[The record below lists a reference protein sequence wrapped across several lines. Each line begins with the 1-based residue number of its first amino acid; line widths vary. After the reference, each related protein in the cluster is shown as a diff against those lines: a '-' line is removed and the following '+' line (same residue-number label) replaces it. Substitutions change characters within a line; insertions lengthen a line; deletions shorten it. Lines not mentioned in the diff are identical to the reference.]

1 MPLNEEVMV
10 TAMLAAVR
18 RSLIYRRLSKNRS
31 GDLSPNVQY
40 QDDDCRAYAGDR
52 QYTVV
57 GSYWDD
63 DVPASKE
70 NFKSR
75 PGYDALLEE
84 IRGNAAEV
92 LVATEISRIFR
103 RVLEALEFIELASTT
118 TLRWIETVNG
128 KVYDLR
134 TAAGVAELIAEV
146 NKAAF
151 ETGNLSERVKR
162 STRAKAKEGRFHGG
176 MRPYGYEKDGV
187 TVRLD
192 EARVIRECLAMVL
205 AGQPPQSIT
214 RNLNESGVRTAT
226 GKLWTPPKLKAILT
240 SPRIIGVRTH
250 LGEEYPAAWPALVSR
265 EDWEQARLL
274 LQSNWTGK
282 KQARSYLLTGFIHCG
297 NCEECMNGGAHY
309 KVPKS
314 RGGTPQRSYRC
325 YTINIWGAKHG
336 CGKVRVLADPV
347 ELLVTD
353 LVLKRYSSPNFAAA
367 IKRAYKDSGQDELSG
382 YLDEAQ
388 GYRLRIQEVEDAY
401 KAGRPGMNIDTM
413 LRIKLDLEAELEK
426 VNAKVARHST
436 GRVLAAIPAGKNIR
450 EAWNKADID
459 QRRALIGL
467 IVRRVLV
474 LPGRP
479 GRKRWHHKETSQTFV
494 FDPERVLIEW
504 KF

>member
-1 MPLNEEVMV
+1 MA
-10 TAMLAAVR
+10 AMLAAVGR
-18 RSLIYRRLSKNRS
+18 ALIYARLSKNRD
-31 GDLSPNVQY
+31 GGLSPNVQY
-40 QDDDCRAYAGDR
+40 QDGDCRGHADDR
-52 QYTVV
+52 RYEVV

-70 NFKSR
+70 NFKPR

-84 IRGNAAEV
+84 VRGNAAEV
-92 LVATEISRIFR
+92 LIATEVSRIFR
-103 RVLEALEFIELASTT
+103 RVIEALEFIELASST

-151 ETGNLSERVKR
+151 ETGVLSERVRR

-176 MRPYGYEKDGV
+176 MRPYGFEKDGV
-187 TVRLD
+187 TPRPD
-192 EARVIRECLAMVL
+192 EVRVIRECLAKVL
-205 AGQPPQSIT
+205 AGQPPQSII
-214 RNLNESGVRTAT
+214 RNLNRSGVRTAT

-240 SPRIIGVRTH
+240 SPRLIGVRTH

-274 LQSNWTGK
+274 LHGTWTGK
-282 KQARSYLLTGFIHCG
+282 KQARSYLLTGWICCG

-314 RGGTPQRSYRC
+314 RGGAPQRSYRC
-325 YTINIWGAKHG
+325 YTTNIWGAEHG

-367 IKRAYKDSGQDELSG
+367 IKRAYKDNGQDELSS

-388 GYRLRIQEVEDAY
+388 GYRLKIQEVEDAY
-401 KAGRPGMNIDTM
+401 KAGKRGMDIDTM

-426 VNAKVARHST
+426 VNAKVARHGT

-450 EAWNKADID
+450 EAWEKADLD

-467 IVRRVLV
+467 IVRRIVV
-474 LPGRP
+474 FPGRP
-479 GRKRWHHKETSQTFV
+479 GRKRWHHPATDQAFI
-494 FDPERVLIEW
+494 FDPERVRVEW